1 MAMSAGGPT
10 PEHRAFVEAGIGILM
25 SIIMADGKYSQDEFV
40 WFKTVQHR
48 HPLFADVPPDAFNPM
63 LKRVKSRLSRESWRA
78 LVQEW
83 AVDVPERYRLSIF
96 DLATELAVV
105 DKELEG
111 KEPEVIKHLWHAMGI
126 PDDIARK
133 VFMDKIEKM

>member
-1 MAMSAGGPT
+1 MSAGPT
-10 PEHRAFVEAGIGILM
+10 PEYRAFVEASIGILM

-63 LKRVKSRLSRESWRA
+63 LKRVKGRLTRESWRS
-78 LVQEW
+78 LLDEW
-83 AVDVPERYRLSIF
+83 AVAIPSQYRVSIF
-96 DLATELAVV
+96 ELATELAVV

-111 KEPEVIKHLWHAMGI
+111 KEPEVVRYLWHAMGI
-126 PDDIARK
+126 PDDQARNI
-133 VFMDKIEKM
+133 FMTRIERM